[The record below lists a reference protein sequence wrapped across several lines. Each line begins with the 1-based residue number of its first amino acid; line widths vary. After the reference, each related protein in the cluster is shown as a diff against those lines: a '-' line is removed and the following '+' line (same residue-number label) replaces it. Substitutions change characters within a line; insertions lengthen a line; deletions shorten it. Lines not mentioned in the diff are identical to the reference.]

1 MNISQNS
8 ARDMMIYELGNLF
21 TARLGLEELIP
32 LIISKCRE
40 LLDAGGVSILLLDE
54 ERDELSFPY
63 VSEDDP
69 AAAGRLS
76 GLRIP
81 ASSGLAGAAL
91 RSGRAKMVDDPQSD
105 PRFYSGVDR
114 KTGITT
120 KSLLVAPLLTG
131 DERLGVIEAVNP
143 RGRPSFTDADLALLE
158 KLALSIAVAVQ
169 NARRFREVK
178 ASAEQ
183 LQARVGV
190 LRRDLARRD
199 RFTEIIGVNAAML
212 ELASAS
218 NHKSLRGFDPSVVD
232 LLSPADWPRNVRE
245 LQNEMDRMVALATDG
260 ETITADH
267 LSPTLRPTEV
277 SGDAATS
284 IRLASSPAG
293 EDHAFAFPTRLLRS
307 ATCTRRLHC
316 GTRER
321 PRRRG
326 TFRRSWPN
334 TGTMYRIQ
342 RWHSE
347 SPALLFRRK

>member
-1 MNISQNS
+1 
-8 ARDMMIYELGNLF
+8 
-21 TARLGLEELIP
+21 
-32 LIISKCRE
+32 
-40 LLDAGGVSILLLDE
+40 LLDE
-54 ERDELSFPY
+54 EHDELSFPY

-91 RSGRAKMVDDPQSD
+91 RSGRAEKVDDPQSN

-199 RFTEIIGVNAAML
+199 PWFGRPGACRCRSVHGTQDNEVAIVP
-212 ELASAS
+212 LADFHGYLREFPMANGSLILTRQFSTFLGLGAS
-218 NHKSLRGFDPSVVD
+218 
-232 LLSPADWPRNVRE
+232 
-245 LQNEMDRMVALATDG
+245 
-260 ETITADH
+260 
-267 LSPTLRPTEV
+267 
-277 SGDAATS
+277 
-284 IRLASSPAG
+284 
-293 EDHAFAFPTRLLRS
+293 
-307 ATCTRRLHC
+307 
-316 GTRER
+316 
-321 PRRRG
+321 
-326 TFRRSWPN
+326 
-334 TGTMYRIQ
+334 
-342 RWHSE
+342 
-347 SPALLFRRK
+347 